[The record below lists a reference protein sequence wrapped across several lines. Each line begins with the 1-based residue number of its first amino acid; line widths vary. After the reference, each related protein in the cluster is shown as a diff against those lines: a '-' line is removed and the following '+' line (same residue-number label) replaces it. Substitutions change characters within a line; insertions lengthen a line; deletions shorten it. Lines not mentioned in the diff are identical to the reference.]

1 MQTCRTNAYLP
12 KGGLL
17 GTCHQWNTCNYLMAH
32 SSSEYCLANAA
43 LRAGDKMLITG
54 QEDGEI
60 QLLER
65 GAIFNPAVLIGRH
78 TFHFLFLLTDS

>member
-12 KGGLL
+12 ESGLL
-17 GTCHQWNTCNYLMAH
+17 GTCHQWNTCNYLTAQ